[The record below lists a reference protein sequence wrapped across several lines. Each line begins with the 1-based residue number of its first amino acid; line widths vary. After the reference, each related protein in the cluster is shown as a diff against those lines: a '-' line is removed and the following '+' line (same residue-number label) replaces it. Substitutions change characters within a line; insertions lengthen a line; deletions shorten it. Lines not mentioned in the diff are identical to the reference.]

1 MAAIPLYEDVEVSLA
16 AVLEAFLEAVAA
28 PLVEASSPLFSL
40 DSEGDARP
48 DPCGAPI
55 ACVSALAACV
65 EAAARLGSADH
76 VHAAF
81 QRVTT
86 HLRARRGP
94 MPERL
99 ARAFIVGLAADGL
112 RPNAALDA
120 ASTCVE
126 LGSRLSEVAVLPV
139 IEAGSSRDDLERAFV
154 ALRLMAAS
162 GTQPTVRT
170 ETALLDLCVRVSLSN
185 LPVPPSLVE
194 AARREAE
201 IAEAVQ
207 RAVDGAQRS
216 GSVLSPP
223 SPAEDALDAALGAPR
238 GVGDGHDTRGLLP
251 AAARHD
257 KPRVVDVEV
266 IGSADEG
273 TLPPAA
279 SAAALSTPHRS
290 SQALQHPAPS
300 LSPVEKLIRRYSV
313 FNDTEVGRAIIAVL
327 RGRLF
332 PPPPAAAPP
341 PSGAAS
347 LAHAAR
353 TARALCTGII
363 RGAVQIVAAEA
374 REVALAPGQELAGA
388 GPDSR
393 DGSSDDGDALDVS
406 REMLSLALHEWPT
419 PQAAYDGREAHLA
432 AATPQGRAAAMRRAR
447 PEAAA
452 ARSEATD
459 ELVRATAPGAPPPT
473 YRTFESMLRASLCF
487 GDFLAQLRARRS
499 PLDPSSEARHQ
510 AHERGGL
517 LQRLPRA
524 YGGFMLVKRLCPDE
538 DGSGMLG
545 REPVFPSAVLPL
557 PQSGRRRRAEEG
569 LSLSPRAAGGARRGE
584 EEPLPPVLPESWDE
598 RSFLWP
604 AAMADGDRGGEDAH
618 SLASAVPPSLQ

>member
-1 MAAIPLYEDVEVSLA
+1 MAAIPLYEDVEASLA
-16 AVLEAFLEAVAA
+16 AVLDAFLEAVAV
-28 PLVEASSPLFSL
+28 PPVEASSSLFSL

-55 ACVSALAACV
+55 ACVAALAACV

-81 QRVTT
+81 QRITT
-86 HLRARRGP
+86 QLRARRGH

-112 RPNAALDA
+112 RPDAALNA
-120 ASTCVE
+120 ASTCAE
-126 LGSRLSEVAVLPV
+126 LGSRLSEVALLPI

-185 LPVPPSLVE
+185 LPVPPSLIE

-201 IAEAVQ
+201 VAEAVQ
-207 RAVDGAQRS
+207 RAVDGARRS
-216 GSVLSPP
+216 VSALSPP
-223 SPAEDALDAALGAPR
+223 SPAEDALDAALGTPG
-238 GVGDGHDTRGLLP
+238 GVGDDRDLRGLLP
-251 AAARHD
+251 AAARHE

-266 IGSADEG
+266 IGSTDEG
-273 TLPPAA
+273 TLPSAA
-279 SAAALSTPHRS
+279 SAASTSALGTLHGS
-290 SQALQHPAPS
+290 SQASQAPV

-332 PPPPAAAPP
+332 PPPPAVAPP

-363 RGAVQIVAAEA
+363 RGAVQLAAAEA
-374 REVALAPGQELAGA
+374 REVALAPEQGLAGA

-393 DGSSDDGDALDVS
+393 DGSDDGDALDVS
-406 REMLSLALHEWPT
+406 REMLSIALHEWPT

-447 PEAAA
+447 AEAAG

-459 ELVRATAPGAPPPT
+459 ELVRAAAPGAPPPA

-487 GDFLAQLRARRS
+487 GDFLAQLRARRA

-510 AHERGGL
+510 ALERGGL

-545 REPVFPSAVLPL
+545 REPVFPSAVMPL

-584 EEPLPPVLPESWDE
+584 EESLPPLLPESWDE

-604 AAMADGDRGGEDAH
+604 AAPAYEDRGGEDAH
-618 SLASAVPPSLQ
+618 SLAVPPSLQ